1 MDTKKLRRSRIEF
14 YLDKT
19 EKKVGV
25 KFFEEILEKPDISID
40 EKWFL
45 RGCLHTAEKHYTEA
59 IKRFQLS
66 KSDDARLLLLACC
79 LKVADKFLFDEFYKE
94 DLKEFKY
101 FEKYKI
107 LPFWITEEGEKYLI
121 TLEFINKL
129 KEII

>member
-14 YLDKT
+14 YSDKK
-19 EKKVGV
+19 EEKVGTS
-25 KFFEEILEKPDISID
+25 FFKDILGKSDITID

-45 RGCLHTAEKHYTEA
+45 RGCLHTTEKHYTEA

-94 DLKEFKY
+94 DLKDFKY

-107 LPFWITEEGEKYLI
+107 SPFWITEEGEKYPI

-129 KEII
+129 KEVI

>member
-14 YLDKT
+14 YSREG
-19 EKKVGV
+19 EKIGSS
-25 KFFEEILEKPDISID
+25 FFKQALENSDITID

-94 DLKEFKY
+94 NLRDFKY
-101 FEKYKI
+101 LEKYKI
-107 LPFWITEEGEKYLI
+107 SPFWITEEGEKFPI
-121 TLEFINKL
+121 TLEFVNQL
-129 KEII
+129 KELI